1 MRLLDC
7 DDRVLAEGLTLKDG
21 EEEQVFVCGD
31 SVSHLGVKVQVG
43 GGSWQ
48 SEVSWDVSAVDSD
61 SQTSGG
67 TLLLSGGAP
76 AAVDNC
82 LSCQERGGQ
91 NLTVYVQKAKVPPY
105 ANSEWWEPKSD
116 PYTII
121 EVSQTYL

>member
-7 DDRVLAEGLTLKDG
+7 DDHVLAEGLTLEDG

-31 SVSHLGVKVQVG
+31 SVSNLGVKVQVG

-48 SEVSWDVSAVDSD
+48 SEVSWDVFAVESD

-76 AAVDNC
+76 VAVDNC

-105 ANSEWWEPKSD
+105 ANSEWWEPKAD